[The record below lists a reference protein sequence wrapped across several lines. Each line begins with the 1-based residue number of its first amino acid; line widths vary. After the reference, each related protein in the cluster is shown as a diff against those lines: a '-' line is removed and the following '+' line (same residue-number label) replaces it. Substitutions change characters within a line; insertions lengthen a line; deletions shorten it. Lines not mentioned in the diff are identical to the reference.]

1 MKGEEKTLVSIVTD
15 SSCDLPEEIIE
26 RYSIHVVPLKITI
39 DGNEYIEKQD
49 ITAEKFT
56 EMMIASDNLPKTA
69 QPSPGEFCEVFNE
82 LTTGDNEGNEVICIT
97 ISSGLSGTYQ
107 SASLGKDLAE
117 AGNKITIFDSLA
129 ASLGHGLYVL
139 KAAQMAEEE
148 YKREKI
154 VEELT
159 SYREQMEIFILLDT
173 LENIVKGGR
182 LSKFK
187 GSMAGILNIKVL
199 LEGIDGKVHELEKV
213 RGRKKFL
220 RRFLDVVGERR
231 QDFSATIFGITHVN
245 NREDAEYIK
254 EELIKR
260 YNPKDVIIN
269 TIGATVGTYAGNGG
283 MVICF

>member
-1 MKGEEKTLVSIVTD
+1 MISIVTD
-15 SSCDLPEEIIE
+15 SSCDLPDEILE
-26 RYSIHVVPLKITI
+26 RYDIHVVPLKITI

-49 ITAEKFT
+49 ITAEEFT
-56 EMMIASDNLPKTA
+56 EMMIASDDLPQTS
-69 QPSPGEFCEVFNE
+69 QPSPGDFCEVFNK
-82 LTTGDNEGNEVICIT
+82 LTSGKNEGNEVICIT

-107 SASLGKDLAE
+107 SAYLGKDLADVGE
-117 AGNKITIFDSLA
+117 NITVFDSLA

-139 KAAQMAEEE
+139 KAAQMAEEGSS
-148 YKREKI
+148 REKI

-159 SYREQMEIFILLDT
+159 NDREQMEIFILLDT

-182 LSKFK
+182 LSRFK
-187 GSMAGILNIKVL
+187 GSMAGILNIKIL

-220 RRFLDVVGERR
+220 KRFLDIVGERR
-231 QDFSATIFGITHVN
+231 QDFYDTVFGITHVN
-245 NREDAEYIK
+245 NKKDAEFIK
-254 EELIKR
+254 EELLKR

-269 TIGATVGTYAGNGG
+269 TMGATIGTYAGDGG

>member
-1 MKGEEKTLVSIVTD
+1 MVSIVTD
-15 SSCDLPEEIIE
+15 SSCDLSEETLKK
-26 RYSIHVVPLKITI
+26 YNIHVVPLKITI
-39 DGNEYIEKQD
+39 DDNDYVEKQD
-49 ITAEKFT
+49 ITAEEFIEKMNAT
-56 EMMIASDNLPKTA
+56 DELPKTT
-69 QPSPGEFCEVFNE
+69 QPSPGEFSKVFE
-82 LTTGDNEGNEVICIT
+82 KLTTGENEGNEVICIT

-107 SASLGKDLAE
+107 SACLGKDLAE
-117 AGNKITIFDSLA
+117 VGERVIVFDSLA

-139 KAAQMAEEE
+139 KAAQMVEEG
-148 YKREKI
+148 YDREKI
-154 VEELT
+154 LEELE

-187 GSMAGILNIKVL
+187 GSVASVLNIKVL
-199 LEGIDGKVHELEKV
+199 LEGIDGKVQELEKI

-220 RRFLDVVGERR
+220 KRFLDIVGERR
-231 QDFSATIFGITHVN
+231 QDFSDTIFGISHVDN
-245 NREDAEYIK
+245 KEDAEFIK

-269 TIGATVGTYAGNGG
+269 TMGASISTYAGNKG

>member
-1 MKGEEKTLVSIVTD
+1 MVSIVTD
-15 SSCDLPEEIIE
+15 SSCDLPDEILE
-26 RYSIHVVPLKITI
+26 KYGIHVVPLKITI
-39 DGNEYIEKQD
+39 DGDNYIEKQD
-49 ITAEKFT
+49 ITAEDFIKK
-56 EMMIASDNLPKTA
+56 MIASKNLPKTA
-69 QPSPGEFCEVFNE
+69 QPSPGEFSEIYNK
-82 LTTGDNEGNEVICIT
+82 LTTGENGRNEVICIT

-107 SASLGKDLAE
+107 SAYMGKDLAE
-117 AGNKITIFDSLA
+117 AGDKVTVFDSLA

-139 KAAQMAEEE
+139 KAAQLAQEG
-148 YKREKI
+148 YNRDKI
-154 VEELT
+154 IEELT

-187 GSMAGILNIKVL
+187 GSMAGMLNIKVL

-213 RGRKKFL
+213 RGKKKFL
-220 RRFLDVVGERR
+220 KRFLDIVGERR
-231 QDFSATIFGITHVN
+231 QDFSDTVFGITHVN
-245 NREDAEYIK
+245 NSKDAEFIK

-269 TIGATVGTYAGNGG
+269 TMGATISTYAGDGG